1 MRNKIEEKHDFV
13 QNITKVDLDTMFS
26 VFGDENLESKIGK
39 IEILGTIP
47 E

>member
-13 QNITKVDLDTMFS
+13 QNITKVDLGTMYS
-26 VFGDENLESKIGK
+26 VFWDENFERK